1 MKILSILSL
10 LLVLTNC
17 AGGNVSSMKFGKRCT
32 QSDAN
37 GLQEKSYIWL
47 ISPESKASFDARI
60 NKANCSDS

>member
-32 QSDAN
+32 QADAN
-37 GLQEKSYIWL
+37 GLKESSYLWI
-47 ISPESKASFDARI
+47 ISESAKASFDARI